1 MDPRVTDRVPRLADP
16 YPGPPRPTA
25 AQFRRRR
32 VGLGIGLLALV
43 VLVGGLLG
51 RPGPPPVLRLV
62 WAFSPASN
70 TVTVRA
76 VSPAGKAGQQVLAR
90 SRLSVSAD
98 GGGQPERGSAGDG
111 AVRMPVP
118 PGRRTSLLIRLTG
131 PQPLTRTV
139 TVAVPPPLRLV
150 ASRGTS
156 GRWLV
161 DMSSPLRAPVTRVL
175 CGTDQVSLAAPSQL
189 AVSDGGT
196 ACRARMQLTAQ
207 DGEQAFVPVAIPAL
221 AKAGR
226 PAVDRL
232 YCFASPAGGA
242 VYITIDDGWTP
253 SAQVLAI
260 MRRTHVPVTAFLIEK
275 AAQEDLGYWQ
285 AFAAAGGVIADHT
298 FSHPNLTRLSLRKAT
313 AQWAKDRVALGRW
326 FGQTPDVGR
335 PPYGAFNRK
344 VEVAAARG
352 RLLALAGWSATMS
365 GDTLRTWDG
374 KPLVAGEIVILH
386 WVPGLGGQFAA
397 LLAQISALHLH
408 PAPLTLASFAGVAAQ
423 PRSLSGD

>member
-1 MDPRVTDRVPRLADP
+1 V
-16 YPGPPRPTA
+16 
-25 AQFRRRR
+25 
-32 VGLGIGLLALV
+32 LGIGLMALV
-43 VLVGGLLG
+43 VLVSGWLG
-51 RPGPPPVLRLV
+51 RPGPPPVLHLL

-70 TVTVRA
+70 TVTVRMA
-76 VSPAGKAGQQVLAR
+76 RPAGMAGRQVLAR
-90 SRLSVSAD
+90 SRLAVSAGD
-98 GGGQPERGSAGDG
+98 GQPERWSAADG
-111 AVRMPVP
+111 TVRMPVP

-139 TVAVPPPLRLV
+139 TVAAPPPLRLV
-150 ASRGTS
+150 AARGAS
-156 GRWLV
+156 GQWLV
-161 DMSSPLRAPVTRVL
+161 DMSSPLRAPATRVL

-196 ACRARMQLTAQ
+196 ACRARLQLTAQ
-207 DGEQAFVPVAIPAL
+207 DGERASVPVTVPAL
-221 AKAGR
+221 AAADR

-260 MRRTHVPVTAFLIEK
+260 MRRTHVPVTTFLIQK
-275 AAQEDLGYWQ
+275 AAQENLGYWR

-298 FSHPNLTRLSLRKAT
+298 FSHPNLTRLSLRRAT
-313 AQWAKDRVALGRW
+313 AQWAKDRAALGRW
-326 FGQTPDVGR
+326 FGQTPDLGR

-344 VEVAAARG
+344 VEAAAARG

-365 GDTLRTWDG
+365 GDTIRTWDG
-374 KPLVAGEIVILH
+374 KPLSAGEIVILH

-408 PAPLTLASFAGVAAQ
+408 PAPLTLASFTGIAAQ

>member
-1 MDPRVTDRVPRLADP
+1 
-16 YPGPPRPTA
+16 
-25 AQFRRRR
+25 
-32 VGLGIGLLALV
+32 
-43 VLVGGLLG
+43 
-51 RPGPPPVLRLV
+51 
-62 WAFSPASN
+62 
-70 TVTVRA
+70 
-76 VSPAGKAGQQVLAR
+76 
-90 SRLSVSAD
+90 
-98 GGGQPERGSAGDG
+98 
-111 AVRMPVP
+111 
-118 PGRRTSLLIRLTG
+118 
-131 PQPLTRTV
+131 
-139 TVAVPPPLRLV
+139 
-150 ASRGTS
+150 
-156 GRWLV
+156 
-161 DMSSPLRAPVTRVL
+161 
-175 CGTDQVSLAAPSQL
+175 
-189 AVSDGGT
+189 
-196 ACRARMQLTAQ
+196 
-207 DGEQAFVPVAIPAL
+207 
-221 AKAGR
+221 
-226 PAVDRL
+226 VDRL

-253 SAQVLAI
+253 SAQVLSI

-275 AAQEDLGYWQ
+275 AAQQNLGYWQ

-352 RLLALAGWSATMS
+352 GLLALAGWSANMS
-365 GDTLRTWDG
+365 GDTIHTWDG
-374 KPLVAGEIVILH
+374 KPLRAGEIVILH

>member
-1 MDPRVTDRVPRLADP
+1 M
-16 YPGPPRPTA
+16 
-25 AQFRRRR
+25 
-32 VGLGIGLLALV
+32 LGIGLMALV
-43 VLVGGLLG
+43 VLVSGWLG
-51 RPGPPPVLRLV
+51 RPGPPPVLHLL

-70 TVTVRA
+70 TVTVRMA
-76 VSPAGKAGQQVLAR
+76 RPAGMAGRQVLAR
-90 SRLSVSAD
+90 SRLAVSAGD
-98 GGGQPERGSAGDG
+98 GQPERWSAADG
-111 AVRMPVP
+111 TVRMPVP

-139 TVAVPPPLRLV
+139 TVAAPPPLRLV
-150 ASRGTS
+150 AARGAS
-156 GRWLV
+156 GQWLV
-161 DMSSPLRAPVTRVL
+161 DMSSPLRAPATRVL

-196 ACRARMQLTAQ
+196 ACRARLQLTAQ
-207 DGEQAFVPVAIPAL
+207 DGERASVPVTVPAL
-221 AKAGR
+221 AAADR

-260 MRRTHVPVTAFLIEK
+260 MRRTHVPVTTFLIQK
-275 AAQEDLGYWQ
+275 AAQENLGYWR

-298 FSHPNLTRLSLRKAT
+298 FSHPNLTRLSLRRAT
-313 AQWAKDRVALGRW
+313 AQWAKDRAALGRW
-326 FGQTPDVGR
+326 FGQTPDLGR

-344 VEVAAARG
+344 VEAAAARG

-365 GDTLRTWDG
+365 GDTIRTWDG
-374 KPLVAGEIVILH
+374 KPLSAGEIVILH

-408 PAPLTLASFAGVAAQ
+408 PAPLTLASFTGIAAQ